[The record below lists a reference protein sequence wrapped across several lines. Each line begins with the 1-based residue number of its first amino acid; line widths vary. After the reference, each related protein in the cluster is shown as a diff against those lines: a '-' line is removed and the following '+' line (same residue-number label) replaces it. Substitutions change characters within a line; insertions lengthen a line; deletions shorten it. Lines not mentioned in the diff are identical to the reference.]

1 MNLSYIINQIVAKS
15 ATIETTHHAVATESA
30 DGTVAS
36 CKGYS
41 TMAITLQGDNIL
53 RTCDIYV
60 EGRSSILS
68 DYWSKIP
75 VYNANGRRQ
84 PFICLKYERSYLT
97 PLYSDN
103 SVYSDNSL
111 YFANVT
117 GFVEV
122 RTRLVWTSG
131 GIGITVSSLISNN
144 PFRVNR
150 ISQIYKNEADS
161 YLVPRDTVF
170 FGRPSNITAT
180 TNPASVYPI
189 WIGDSKFVECVIK
202 NNTNKTIRI
211 TNIYLHD
218 RPDLPLTE
226 AAQIIP
232 IELIVDPGMTLRVNS
247 IIYPEIL
254 NYPGVSFR
262 LNQIGRLS
270 GDETTGTYDI
280 TINSI

>member
-15 ATIETTHHAVATESA
+15 ATIETTHHTTAKESA

-41 TMAITLQGDNIL
+41 TMAITLRGNNIL

-68 DYWSKIP
+68 NYWSKIP
-75 VYNANGRRQ
+75 VYNANGRKQ
-84 PFICLKYERSYLT
+84 PFICLKYEYLYQT
-97 PLYSDN
+97 SLQTSLYN
-103 SVYSDNSL
+103 NSL

-122 RTRLVWTSG
+122 RTRLVVWTSDAV
-131 GIGITVSSLISNN
+131 GITVSSLISNN

-161 YLVPRDTVF
+161 YLVARDTVY
-170 FGRPSNITAT
+170 FGRTTNLTAT
-180 TNPASVYPI
+180 TDAANVYPI
-189 WIGDSKFVECVIK
+189 WIGDSKFVEYVMK
-202 NNTNKTIRI
+202 NNTNKAIKL

-218 RPDLPLTE
+218 SPDAPQTK

-232 IELIVDPGMTLRVNS
+232 IGLIVDSGMTLRVNS
-247 IIYPEIL
+247 ITYPEIL
-254 NYPGVSFR
+254 NYPGVSF
-262 LNQIGRLS
+262 LLDQINRTL
-270 GDETTGTYDI
+270 GDVTTGTYDI